1 MLCWGSDF
9 LPRDENHNYANTLLS
24 SEWQLIRFFGPNMN
38 DLICCF
44 ISSAEPPGPAEVGTE
59 TRISSLPLHLHKSCL
74 IAVAKLISF
83 CLVRF
88 QSWNNFVQSC
98 LRMSSPVFHCFK
110 GVMLMNWSIF
120 SVIQPKNTS
129 YVQLTSSVYISIEET
144 LNLFAELI

>member
-24 SEWQLIRFFGPNMN
+24 SEWRLIRFFGPNMN

-59 TRISSLPLHLHKSCL
+59 TRISSLPLHLHKTCL

-83 CLVRF
+83 SLIRF
-88 QSWNNFVQSC
+88 QSWNNFIQSC
-98 LRMSSPVFHCFK
+98 LKMSLPMFHCFK
-110 GVMLMNWSIF
+110 RVMLMNLSIF
-120 SVIQPKNTS
+120 SVIQPKYTS
-129 YVQLTSSVYISIEET
+129 YVQPTSSVYIFIEER
-144 LNLFAELI
+144 LNLFTKFI